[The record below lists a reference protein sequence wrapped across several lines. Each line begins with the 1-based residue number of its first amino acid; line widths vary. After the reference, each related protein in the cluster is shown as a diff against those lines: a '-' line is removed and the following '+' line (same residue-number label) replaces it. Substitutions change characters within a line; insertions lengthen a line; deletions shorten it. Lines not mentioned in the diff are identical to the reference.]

1 MVREEGQSTPQVRA
15 RWCLWIV
22 VLVVGAK
29 WNSEDLAALFFLAVN
44 MYTNIVVE
52 DEGEAHKDAPPCL
65 IHDVDRHQTKSTQ
78 LIASGHHKVSWF
90 VESLVEDGERL
101 VNPAQLLQDSL
112 EQGQIVQ
119 CRLGKDSVVE
129 NVAHW
134 PLVARIRI

>member
-1 MVREEGQSTPQVRA
+1 M
-15 RWCLWIV
+15 
-22 VLVVGAK
+22 
-29 WNSEDLAALFFLAVN
+29 
-44 MYTNIVVE
+44 
-52 DEGEAHKDAPPCL
+52 
-65 IHDVDRHQTKSTQ
+65 
-78 LIASGHHKVSWF
+78 SWF

-119 CRLGKDSVVE
+119 CRLRKDSVVE